1 LYHLPQIKQALGISG
16 VQTTVSSWRSM
27 SKENGTQVDLVIDR
41 RDQIINL
48 CEMKFSINTFAIDK
62 KYAEELRNK
71 ISVFKQETG
80 TKKSVLLTMVT
91 TYGLKANNYSSL
103 VQNSLTMDVLFM
115 E

>member
-1 LYHLPQIKQALGISG
+1 
-16 VQTTVSSWRSM
+16 
-27 SKENGTQVDLVIDR
+27 
-41 RDQIINL
+41 
-48 CEMKFSINTFAIDK
+48 MKFSINTFTIDK

-80 TKKSVLLTMVT
+80 TRKSVLLTMVT

>member
-1 LYHLPQIKQALGISG
+1 
-16 VQTTVSSWRSM
+16 M
-27 SKENGTQVDLVIDR
+27 
-41 RDQIINL
+41 
-48 CEMKFSINTFAIDK
+48 
-62 KYAEELRNK
+62 RNK

-80 TKKSVLLTMVT
+80 TRKSVLLTMVT